1 MTTQIETKQEW
12 DEKVANLGDE
22 SKAII
27 DKLVPE
33 IQKMVVGDTAEAVKN
48 ILVNAEEGTL
58 IRKIIGLKSQAGG
71 KSKRRRRRTG
81 GTRKAGK
88 GKSGKKH

>member
-1 MTTQIETKQEW
+1 MTTQIQSKAEW
-12 DEKVANLGDE
+12 DAKVVKLGDD

-33 IQKMVVGDTAEAVKN
+33 IQKMVNGDDEAVKN
-48 ILVNAEEGTL
+48 LIETAEKGGLIEKISGHNA
-58 IRKIIGLKSQAGG
+58 QHGG